1 LGLDIHGARMLAL
14 PPLATAGAMLLL
26 GLFVLWRERASR
38 EGALFAVL
46 AITVTVW
53 LGCFSAMYLSS
64 DEAVALFW
72 ARAAYLGIT
81 FIAPAAFSFAVAVTR
96 DWPGQRRRVAASWLI
111 SALLC
116 AASVGT
122 GALVR
127 DLYRYP
133 WGYYPRFRWLGVPF
147 LAVFFA
153 QLALA
158 LRQYWADHRRAKSAV
173 HRQRTRWLLVSF
185 AIAYLGCVD
194 YVPAYGVRL
203 YPFGYIPIFVFIVLS
218 AWTIRHFRLVD
229 FTPELAAREILAT
242 VADPLIVCDREGR
255 IRLLNQ
261 AASSVLGHRPA
272 EMMGRAVE
280 DLATAADHA
289 RLAELVSRGGAH
301 EESIA
306 LRARDGEPVP
316 VELAVSPLRD
326 RGGAV
331 VGRVLVARDARPHLR
346 AQAALAASEARY
358 RDLFEANP
366 MPMWVYDTE
375 TLQLLAVN
383 GTAARDYGYPRDE
396 FLAMTIRDIL
406 MPAEPTRRDES
417 LGSAKES
424 SARPASWRL
433 RTRDGRTLEVEI
445 TSHALD
451 FGGRPARLVLAA
463 DVTARNRA
471 EQEVRASEE
480 RFRQSEQTFRTLT
493 ESAPA
498 AIFICEAGRFVYMNH
513 AAELM
518 TGYPAAA
525 LRSIP
530 AWEIAE
536 PTSRDLLRALL
547 SPDYGELV
555 PARREVCLDT
565 RHGDERWVDLTVAPL
580 PGRGAGAS
588 MITAYDITESKLTH
602 DMARASERRLR
613 DMLENVKL
621 AALTLDTEGVV
632 TYCNEYLLELLG
644 CDMEELAGSR
654 WFSLWV
660 PADQRD
666 TLQSAFSSNLAA
678 GMTAPHDEYP
688 IVTRHG
694 DSRLISWSHTVL
706 RGLHGEI
713 TGTASIGADVTERK
727 RAEQRLVHEA
737 LHDALTG
744 LPNRSLFM
752 DRLGTAL
759 ARARRRNDYRLAVL
773 FMDLDRFKV
782 VNDSLGHFQGDN
794 LLIQLSRRLE
804 RCLRPADTIA
814 RLGGDEFTF
823 LLEELAEAG
832 DAERLA
838 LRFKGEL
845 ALPFDLAGHE
855 VYLTASIGIAL
866 GAARYLHPEDLLR
879 DADTALHRAKAQS
892 KGAHQVFDTPM
903 HEHAVAALQLENDLR
918 RALDRN
924 EFVLHYQ
931 PIVALAGFRLA
942 GFEALVR
949 WQHPHQGLLP
959 PDSFI
964 KVAEE
969 TGLILPLGD
978 WVMREA
984 LRQLK
989 QWQRGT
995 PRAHELAMTVNL
1007 SSRQFGQPDL
1017 VARIGGALREAGV
1030 APDRLKVEITESLIV
1045 QSPAT
1050 AADMLHALKGLGCSV
1065 CLDDFG
1071 TGYSSLS
1078 YLLRLPID
1086 TLKVDRSFLAD
1097 LSRGSRNSQIVWAV
1111 IELAKR
1117 LGIDVIAEG
1126 VETESQRAQLVELG
1140 CVLGQGFLFSRPL
1153 AAHGAGALLAAG
1165 QVPPPPPPAPLT
1177 HRPSVGS
1184 GPSDEAGAQGAS

>member
-1 LGLDIHGARMLAL
+1 M
-14 PPLATAGAMLLL
+14 
-26 GLFVLWRERASR
+26 
-38 EGALFAVL
+38 
-46 AITVTVW
+46 
-53 LGCFSAMYLSS
+53 
-64 DEAVALFW
+64 FW
-72 ARAAYLGIT
+72 ARAAYLGIA
-81 FIAPAAFSFAVAVTR
+81 FIPPAVFSFAVAVTR
-96 DWPGQRRRVAASWLI
+96 DWPGRRRLVAASWLV
-111 SALLC
+111 SAALC

-133 WGYYPRFRWLGVPF
+133 WGFYPRFRWLGVPF
-147 LAVFFA
+147 LAVFFV

-194 YVPAYGVRL
+194 YVPAYGVPL

-255 IRLLNQ
+255 IRLLND
-261 AASSVLGHRPA
+261 AASTVLGLRPA
-272 EMMGRAVE
+272 EMMGRPVE
-280 DLATAADHA
+280 ELAMAADRV
-289 RLAELVSRGGAH
+289 RLAELVFRCGAQ
-301 EESIA
+301 EESLT

-316 VELAVSPLRD
+316 VELALSPLRD

-331 VGRVLVARDARPHLR
+331 VGCVLVARDARPHLR

-375 TLQLLAVN
+375 TLHPLAVN
-383 GTAARDYGYPRDE
+383 GTASRDYGYTRAE
-396 FLAMTIRDIL
+396 FLAMTVRDLL
-406 MPAEPTRRDES
+406 MPADPTGEGI
-417 LGSAKES
+417 GSTKES
-424 SARPASWRL
+424 ARRPAGWRL
-433 RTRDGRTLEVEI
+433 RTRDGRTLEIEI

-451 FGGRPARLVLAA
+451 FDGRPARLVLAA
-463 DVTARNRA
+463 DVTERNRA
-471 EQEVRASEE
+471 EQAVRASEE
-480 RFRQSEQTFRTLT
+480 RFRQSEQTFRALT

-525 LRSIP
+525 LRAIP
-530 AWEIAE
+530 AWEIAD
-536 PTSRDLLRALL
+536 PTSRDVLRALL
-547 SPDYGELV
+547 SPDYGKLV

-565 RHGDERWVDLTVAPL
+565 RRGDKRWADLTVAPL

-621 AALTLDTEGVV
+621 AALMLDTEGVV
-632 TYCNEYLLELLG
+632 TYCNEFLLELLG

-654 WFSLWV
+654 WFSRWV

-666 TLQSAFSSNLAA
+666 TLQSAFSSELAA
-678 GMTAPHDEYP
+678 GMTAPYDEYP
-688 IVTRHG
+688 IVSRHG
-694 DSRLISWSHTVL
+694 DSRLIAWSHTVL

-744 LPNRSLFM
+744 LPNRSLFL

-759 ARARRRNDYRLAVL
+759 VRARRRNDYRLAVL
-773 FMDLDRFKV
+773 FMDLDGFKA
-782 VNDSLGHFQGDN
+782 VNDSLGHGQGDN
-794 LLIQLSRRLE
+794 LLVQLSRRLE

-823 LLEELAEAG
+823 LLEELAAAG
-832 DAERLA
+832 DAEQLA
-838 LRFKGEL
+838 LRIKGEL
-845 ALPFDLAGHE
+845 AQPFDLAGHE
-855 VYLTASIGIAL
+855 VFVTASIGIAL
-866 GAARYLHPEDLLR
+866 GASRYFQPEDLLR
-879 DADTALHRAKAQS
+879 DADTALHRAKAQG
-892 KGAHQVFDTPM
+892 KAAHQVFDTPM

-931 PIVALAGFRLA
+931 PIVAFAGCRLA

-949 WQHPHQGLLP
+949 WQHPHRGLLP

-969 TGLILPLGD
+969 TGLILALGD

-989 QWQRGT
+989 DWQRGS
-995 PRAHELAMTVNL
+995 PLAHQLALTVNL
-1007 SSRQFGQPDL
+1007 SSRQFGQP
-1017 VARIGGALREAGV
+1017 ASTTSA
-1030 APDRLKVEITESLIV
+1030 
-1045 QSPAT
+1045 PAT
-1050 AADMLHALKGLGCSV
+1050 RRSATCCACPSTPSRWTAP
-1065 CLDDFG
+1065 
-1071 TGYSSLS
+1071 SSPTWC
-1078 YLLRLPID
+1078 RARATP
-1086 TLKVDRSFLAD
+1086 RSCGR
-1097 LSRGSRNSQIVWAV
+1097 SSSWR
-1111 IELAKR
+1111 
-1117 LGIDVIAEG
+1117 
-1126 VETESQRAQLVELG
+1126 
-1140 CVLGQGFLFSRPL
+1140 
-1153 AAHGAGALLAAG
+1153 
-1165 QVPPPPPPAPLT
+1165 
-1177 HRPSVGS
+1177 S
-1184 GPSDEAGAQGAS
+1184 GWG